1 MKITKE
7 KIINQYHNRTRQED
21 PGTYRR
27 GASPD
32 GHRPDTMPEA
42 HFGSGEYQDKGCT
55 TGGLVI
61 PSCLACPLPE
71 CKYDNPSQR
80 SEQQNTRDQAIY
92 QLLTKGKRKVAEIAV
107 EYNISTRTVHRIRTR
122 GKKS

>member
-1 MKITKE
+1 MKISKE
-7 KIINQYHNRTRQED
+7 QIINQHHNRTRQED
-21 PGTYRR
+21 PGTYR

-32 GHRPDTMPEA
+32 GERTDTMPEA

-55 TGGLVI
+55 TDGLVI

-80 SEQQNTRDQAIY
+80 SERQDTRDQAVY
-92 QLLTKGKRKVAEIAV
+92 LLLTKGKRKVADIAV
-107 EYNISTRTVHRIRTR
+107 EYNISTRTVHRIKKR